1 MPLNFNSIMRNDYF
15 YLIYL
20 LSCIF
25 FIWPISFPL
34 IYFQLFFPFL
44 TLEEMDRISCNWIKT
59 PKLKIVIFTTN
70 LQHPIVLKYS
80 SWTQFDVSIELMSS
94 LSSYYSLQGRVEFS
108 FQSLDNFV
116 KNAKAMFYLLIFET
130 LEESYMIA
138 AIQELKRHVKDR
150 RIFAAV
156 NVENMQKGL
165 FLN

>member
-1 MPLNFNSIMRNDYF
+1 
-15 YLIYL
+15 
-20 LSCIF
+20 
-25 FIWPISFPL
+25 
-34 IYFQLFFPFL
+34 
-44 TLEEMDRISCNWIKT
+44 MDRISCNWIKT

-80 SWTQFDVSIELMSS
+80 SWNQFDVSIELMSS
-94 LSSYYSLQGRVEFS
+94 LSSYFSLQGRVEFS

-130 LEESYMIA
+130 LDESYMIA